1 MADGAKKPIKIIG
14 NDSLATRVAAF
25 QKKAEE
31 HKAKQKIN
39 PFSEWAD
46 TTERP
51 VWDKNDPRYGR
62 PIEGSKTEKRGIQ
75 AGQLISGE
83 VQLLCDLI
91 YQYGHPLPDGKT
103 VISFGELF
111 EMYTRISNK
120 VVGILMRARKHGL
133 LTFEGEMLFQR
144 RDDHVVITLI
154 KTIEELHEIFGIQ
167 GPIPTR
173 KRCEEVEDDD
183 DDVTEKR
190 YEDEEEDVA
199 FLDITNFNARK

>member
-1 MADGAKKPIKIIG
+1 MADDAKKPIKIIG
-14 NDSLATRVAAF
+14 NDSLSTRVAAF
-25 QKKAEE
+25 QKKADE
-31 HKAKQKIN
+31 HFDKQKKN
-39 PFSEWAD
+39 PFSELSKTAD
-46 TTERP
+46 HP

-62 PIEGSKTEKRGIQ
+62 PVEGSKTEKRGIQ
-75 AGQLISGE
+75 AGQHISGE

-103 VISFGELF
+103 IISFGELF

-144 RDDHVVITLI
+144 RDDHVVITLV
-154 KTIEELHEIFGIQ
+154 KTIEELHEMFGIK

-173 KRCEEVEDDD
+173 KRIDDD
-183 DDVTEKR
+183 DDDDDDAT
-190 YEDEEEDVA
+190 
-199 FLDITNFNARK
+199 FLDVSNFK